1 MKQFKPITFPTP
13 IKLLSAKLIL
23 IGAAAFSFPALATN
37 DKFYIS
43 VQKQFYSDYSNN
55 CDSIV
60 RGNGNLVEPEVFELQ
75 FDYSYEEADAPKN
88 NFTLYVFPCSGGPFN
103 SGSVLYG
110 FEEGAEEVNQLHFAE
125 PEYDID
131 FADDTLEKIL
141 DIRLRGFSTTNTLFN
156 LSIDRENNTI
166 YSITKWRRLADASAS
181 GLWKF
186 ERGRFV
192 LKSFDVDATY
202 DDQINPV
209 RIWGEGEPPISKFA
223 VGD

>member
-1 MKQFKPITFPTP
+1 MH
-13 IKLLSAKLIL
+13 IKLIQITNLIFL

-37 DKFYIS
+37 DRFYIS

-55 CDSIV
+55 CNLIDMA
-60 RGNGNLVEPEVFELQ
+60 GNGNLVKPEVFELK
-75 FDYSYEEADAPKN
+75 FNYSYEDPDAPKN
-88 NFTLYVFPCSGGPFN
+88 NFTLYVFPCVAGPFN

-110 FEEGAEEVNQLHFAE
+110 FEEGGQDFQQLHFAI

-131 FADDTLEKIL
+131 FTDDTFEKIL

-156 LSIDRENNTI
+156 LSVDPEDNTI

-209 RIWGEGEPPISKFA
+209 RIWGEGKPPENKFA
-223 VGD
+223 IGD

>member
-1 MKQFKPITFPTP
+1 MH
-13 IKLLSAKLIL
+13 IKFFQTTSLIFL
-23 IGAAAFSFPALATN
+23 TGAAALSFPALATS
-37 DKFYIS
+37 DRFYTS

-55 CDSIV
+55 CDSII
-60 RGNGNLVEPEVFELQ
+60 RDNSNLVKPEVFELQ
-75 FDYSYEEADAPKN
+75 FNYSYEEADAPKN
-88 NFTLYVFPCSGGPFN
+88 KFTLYVFPCSDGPFN

-110 FEEGAEEVNQLHFAE
+110 FEEGAQEVNQLHFAE

-131 FADDTLEKIL
+131 FTDDTFEKVL

-156 LSIDRENNTI
+156 LKVDPENNTI
-166 YSITKWRRLADASAS
+166 FSITKWRRIADASAS

-186 ERGRFV
+186 ESGRFV

-202 DDQINPV
+202 DDQINPK
-209 RIWGEGEPPISKFA
+209 RIWGEEEPPISKFA